1 MPTIKQKPVA
11 TQMNAIELLTEDHK
25 KAKKLFKEFES
36 IKDSKDS
43 DDKKSALV
51 NEILM
56 ALTIHTQLEEEIFY
70 PAARAAIKDQDIMDE
85 AEVEHA
91 GAKEL
96 ISQLETMSPGDDL
109 YNAKVKVL
117 SEYVDH
123 HVKEE
128 ETEMFPMVKK
138 TKLDM
143 DKLGMELMEL
153 KEELETDMEE
163 LSAPMKSG
171 TKKTKAL

>member
-1 MPTIKQKPVA
+1 MPNTKQKPA
-11 TQMNAIELLTEDHK
+11 AQQMDAIELLTEDHK
-25 KAKKLFKEFES
+25 KVKKLFKEFES
-36 IKDSKDS
+36 IKNTQNSE
-43 DDKKSALV
+43 DKKSALV

-56 ALTIHTQLEEEIFY
+56 ELTIHTQLEEEIFY
-70 PAARAAIKDQDIMDE
+70 PAVRAALDDQDVMDE

-109 YNAKVKVL
+109 YDAKVKVL
-117 SEYVDH
+117 SEYVEH

-128 ETEMFPMVKK
+128 ETEMFPLTKK

-143 DKLGMELMEL
+143 GKLGTEMMEL

-163 LSAPMKSG
+163 LSAPIKAGS
-171 TKKTKAL
+171 KKTKAL